1 MSLEYLD
8 ININKSIYPHNI
20 LLLSGASA
28 PRFVAACLEVSV
40 EVGPV
45 DQGVDAAAEG
55 GRQQHEVRHKR
66 PHLAI
71 NCYQAI
77 SNQSTNTVHFLQY
90 SLIK

>member
-55 GRQQHEVRHKR
+55 GRQQHEVRHKEHSPEGVPVSAMVNFR
-66 PHLAI
+66 FGIFSSEPPKDL
-71 NCYQAI
+71 
-77 SNQSTNTVHFLQY
+77 
-90 SLIK
+90 